1 MGNAER
7 WFARFGRDY
16 LYTTAK
22 GWLGWD
28 GRRYRVLNQEKDVT
42 PAEVMAS
49 VFETV
54 RAIQRES
61 AIISDTG
68 VDPLGHGIDDDSTVR
83 EKAHWRLHHS
93 SEERRVGT
101 ECVSPCR
108 IRGEPDTSQKKN

>member
-61 AIISDTG
+61 AIIRDTG
-68 VDPLGHGIDDDSTVR
+68 VDPLGRGIDDDSTR
-83 EKAHWRLHHS
+83 
-93 SEERRVGT
+93 SEEHT
-101 ECVSPCR
+101 SELQSLMR
-108 IRGEPDTSQKKN
+108 ISYAV

>member
-1 MGNAER
+1 MRISDWSSDVCSSDLDMGNAER

-61 AIISDTG
+61 AIIRDTG
-68 VDPLGHGIDDDSTVR
+68 VDPLGHGIDDEDRKST
-83 EKAHWRLHHS
+83 RLNS
-93 SEERRVGT
+93 SH
-101 ECVSPCR
+101 
-108 IRGEPDTSQKKN
+108 